1 MNAKQAK
8 QIELSKILDHFGLN
22 PIKRYPNYHIYK
34 SPFRNEHTPSFTIF
48 INTNLW
54 MDYGSGEKGN
64 VIDLV
69 QKIKNCDFQEA
80 LDYMNSEFSN
90 EIINKVAGPPIVN
103 NVGTSQAQV
112 EKKDYIIDEVKPLQN
127 VSLLKYIKDRNINTS
142 IAKEFCKEIYWTNKN
157 GKKIFAVAFENE
169 SNGYSVRNSFYKGAL
184 STQNITFIDNHQNNL
199 KVFEG
204 FMDFLSFL
212 TENNDRNCD
221 YVILNSVSMV
231 NKIKQLLD
239 VEKYIS
245 IESFLDNDKAGRE
258 CFEKLQDIFPNIV
271 DRSNIYGNYN
281 DYNEY
286 LTQKTKINR

>member
-8 QIELSKILDHFGLN
+8 EIELSKILDHFGLR
-22 PIKRYPNYHIYK
+22 PIRRYTNYHVYK
-34 SPFRNEHTPSFTIF
+34 SPFRDEYTPSFTIF

-54 MDYGSGEKGN
+54 MDYGSGEKGT

-69 QKIKNCDFQEA
+69 QKIRNCDFQEA

-90 EIINKVAGPPIVN
+90 EVINKVNVPPITN
-103 NVGTSQAQV
+103 NTNTNQEG
-112 EKKDYIIDEVKPLQN
+112 KKDYTIDEVKPLQN
-127 VSLLKYIKDRNINTS
+127 IALLKYIKERKINTS

-157 GKKIFAVAFENE
+157 GKKIFAVAFENN
-169 SNGYSVRNSFYKGAL
+169 SNGYSVRNNFYKGSL
-184 STQNITFIDNHQNNL
+184 SSQNITFINNHQDKL

-221 YVILNSVSMV
+221 YVVLNSVSMV
-231 NKIKQLLD
+231 NKIEQLLD
-239 VEKYIS
+239 TDKYIS
-245 IESFLDNDKAGRE
+245 IESFLDNDKAGKE